1 MTFSQICAMFRR
13 GITIVAGAVLVV
25 AIAPTNGF
33 FAIVIF
39 VVTLIIALWPYKGC
53 KVLPW

>member
-1 MTFSQICAMFRR
+1 MNFSQLCAMFRR

-33 FAIVIF
+33 FSIIILII
-39 VVTLIIALWPYKGC
+39 TLIIALWPYKGG
-53 KVLPW
+53 KFFP